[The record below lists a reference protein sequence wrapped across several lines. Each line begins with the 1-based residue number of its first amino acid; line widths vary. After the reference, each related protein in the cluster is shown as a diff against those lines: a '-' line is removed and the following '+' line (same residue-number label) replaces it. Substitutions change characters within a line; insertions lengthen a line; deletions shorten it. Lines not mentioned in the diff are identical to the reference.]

1 MPTRR
6 IFIAIDISEEAR
18 AAVADY
24 IDKFIIDF
32 PRVKMS
38 WERPEKLHFTVRF
51 LGDIDEKQ
59 LEEVCDV
66 SQAVANTIKP
76 FSVRIVETGVF
87 PHYKS
92 AKVLWLGPKQGS
104 DEMTAIKAE
113 IDAGLDLIGIEPE
126 KRKFHPH
133 LTIARIRDLEKS
145 RTLVRV
151 HRQRQF
157 EPIAFT
163 ATGITVY
170 ESKLERTGSEY
181 FPVRS
186 FPFK

>member
-1 MPTRR
+1 MPAKR
-6 IFIAIDISEEAR
+6 IFIAIDISEQAR
-18 AAVADY
+18 AAVVTY
-24 IDKFIIDF
+24 IEKLYLDF
-32 PRVKMS
+32 VRILVG
-38 WERPEKLHFTVRF
+38 WEHAEKLHFTIRF
-51 LGDIDEKQ
+51 LGDTDEGRFDKVC
-59 LEEVCDV
+59 EVV
-66 SQAVANTIKP
+66 RATASNFEP
-76 FSVRIVETGVF
+76 FPIRIAETGVF
-87 PHYKS
+87 PHYKT

-113 IDAGLDLIGIEPE
+113 IDGGLNLIGIEPE

-157 EPIAFT
+157 EPIVFM
-163 ATGITVY
+163 ATGLTVY
-170 ESKLERTGSEY
+170 ESKLQKTGSEY
-181 FPVRS
+181 FPVRF

>member
-1 MPTRR
+1 MPVKR
-6 IFIAIDISEEAR
+6 IFVAIDIPEEAR
-18 AAVADY
+18 AAIADY

-32 PRVKMS
+32 PRIKMS

-66 SQAVANTIKP
+66 SEAVANAIKP

-104 DEMTAIKAE
+104 EEMVKINSE
-113 IDAGLDLIGIEPE
+113 IETGLGHSGFIAE

-133 LTIARIRDLEKS
+133 LTIARVRDYEKT

-157 EPIAFT
+157 EPILFT

-170 ESKLERTGSEY
+170 ESKLQKTGSEY
-181 FPVRS
+181 FPVRF